1 MKTIDQSVV
10 EVIARSLLLDES
22 QISESASL
30 AKDLHADSLDAVEI
44 IMSLED
50 RFGIEIPDEDAEEL
64 KTVAQVIGYVQ
75 RSLSSRSA

>member
-30 AKDLHADSLDAVEI
+30 ANDLHADSLDAVEI

-64 KTVAQVIGYVQ
+64 KTVDQVIAYVQ
-75 RSLSSRSA
+75 RSLS